1 MWRESSKN
9 KVMEKRIVVALLTI
23 AAFVLAKNGGK
34 LLRLFDAYAALDT
47 ELRSTIYKCCW
58 YVVFPLLVLGL
69 FHGFK
74 KMMAEAGLADRA
86 VVGIRTGFVGTLPM
100 LLGAGLLVGFKM
112 ELDPVAILTGCLLAA
127 VGEELLYRAMLFGQ
141 LFRHARWGFLWAG
154 MANAV
159 IFGMGHL
166 YQGND
171 PATLIGIFL
180 VTFMGALWFS
190 WLYVEW
196 GYNLWVPMSYHFFM
210 NLSWTIFDVSDNAL
224 GTWAPNLFRAAT
236 IALSV
241 ILTIRHKLQSHK
253 RQTGEA
259 WEVKGRRWWSG
270 DVAGIAPAKSLVVV
284 AFLASPFFLAAQN
297 ERVLAGKVTDE
308 HGHELAYVN
317 IGVLGSTVGTVSGLD
332 GSFQLYLTSSVG
344 DGDSLR
350 FSAIGHQSRT
360 WSVAGYLAA
369 FGETFATIALPASIT
384 ELPMVE
390 VRPRFA
396 KRKTLAL
403 SRSKFQMAVNFAISD
418 KLNQNLGAE
427 IGRKFN
433 LPKGQVQLDSFRF
446 YVSDN
451 NFDTVRLRVNVRR
464 LDGRPGDNLLT
475 ENIVVELK
483 PQQRGWVR
491 VDLQPYNLVVNED
504 VVVAVEWIY
513 HGGKGTSLSLPI
525 AMLAGSVHFYKY
537 GSQGRWKKF
546 PGMSS
551 AMELVVSY

>member
-1 MWRESSKN
+1 
-9 KVMEKRIVVALLTI
+9 MEKKIVVALLTI

-34 LLRLFDAYAALDT
+34 LLRLFDAYATQDVA
-47 ELRSTIYKCCW
+47 LRSVIYKCCW
-58 YVVFPLLVLGL
+58 YVAFPLLVLGL

-74 KMMAEAGLADRA
+74 KMMAEAGLADGA
-86 VVGIRTGFVGTLPM
+86 LEGIRTGFVGTLPM
-100 LLGAGLLVGFKM
+100 LLGAGLLAGFQVDF
-112 ELDPVAILTGCLLAA
+112 DPVAILSGCLLAA
-127 VGEELLYRAMLFGQ
+127 VGEELLYRALLFGQ

-154 MANAV
+154 MVSAV
-159 IFGMGHL
+159 IFGAGHL

-171 PATLIGIFL
+171 PAELVGVFI
-180 VTFMGALWFS
+180 VTFMGGMWFA

-196 GYNLWVPMSYHFFM
+196 GHNLWVPMSYHFFM
-210 NLSWTIFDVSDNAL
+210 NLSWTLFDVSDNAL
-224 GTWAPNLFRAAT
+224 ATWPPNLFRAAT
-236 IALSV
+236 IVLSV
-241 ILTIRHKLQSHK
+241 LMTLRRK
-253 RQTGEA
+253 RQMGKA
-259 WEVKGRRWWSG
+259 LEVRGRRWWSG
-270 DVAGIAPAKSLVVV
+270 DGAGIAPAKSLVI
-284 AFLASPFFLAAQN
+284 AALLASPMLVAAQN

-332 GSFQLYLTSSVG
+332 GSFQLYLTASVG
-344 DGDSLR
+344 SGDSLR
-350 FSAIGHQSRT
+350 FSAIGHEGRT

-369 FGETFATIALPASIT
+369 YGENMATIALPSSVT

-396 KRKTLAL
+396 KRKTIGLA
-403 SRSKFQMAVNFAISD
+403 RSKFRKAVNFAISD
-418 KLNQNLGAE
+418 KPNQNLGAE

-446 YVSDN
+446 FVSQN
-451 NFDTVRLRVNVRR
+451 NFDTVRLRVNVYR
-464 LDGRPGDNLLT
+464 LDGRPVENLLT

-491 VDLQPYNLVVNED
+491 VDLQPYSLVVNED
-504 VVVAVEWIY
+504 VLVAVEWIY

-525 AMLAGSVHFYKY
+525 AMLTGSVHFYKY

>member
-1 MWRESSKN
+1 
-9 KVMEKRIVVALLTI
+9 MEKRIVIALLTI
-23 AAFVLAKNGGK
+23 SAFVLAKNGGK
-34 LLRLFDAYAALDT
+34 LLRLLDAYAT
-47 ELRSTIYKCCW
+47 QEVEVRGVVYKCCW
-58 YVVFPLLVLGL
+58 YVVFPLLVLGI

-74 KMMAEAGLADRA
+74 KMRTEAGLADRA
-86 VVGIRTGFVGTLPM
+86 LEGIRTGFVGTLPM

-112 ELDPVAILTGCLLAA
+112 DFDPAGILVGCLLAA

-154 MANAV
+154 MASAV
-159 IFGMGHL
+159 IFGAGHL

-171 PATLIGIFL
+171 AASLIGVFI
-180 VTFMGALWFS
+180 VTFMGGMWFA

-210 NLSWTIFDVSDNAL
+210 NLSWNIFDVSDNAL
-224 GTWAPNLFRAAT
+224 GAWAPNVFRAAT
-236 IALSV
+236 IALSIV
-241 ILTIRHKLQSHK
+241 LTLRRK
-253 RQTGEA
+253 RQMGEA
-259 WEVKGRRWWSG
+259 LEVKGRRWWSG
-270 DVAGIAPAKSLVVV
+270 DGAGIAAAKQLAV
-284 AFLASPFFLAAQN
+284 AILLASPIFAAAQN

-317 IGVLGSTVGTVSGLD
+317 IGVLGTSVGTVSGLD
-332 GSFQLYLTSSVG
+332 GSFQLFLSASVG

-350 FSAIGHQSRT
+350 FSAIGHESLT

-369 FGETFATIALPASIT
+369 LGGSSATIALPAATT
-384 ELPMVE
+384 ELPTVE

-396 KRKTLAL
+396 KRKTIGL
-403 SRSKFQMAVNFAISD
+403 SRSKFRTAVHFAISD
-418 KLNQNLGAE
+418 KPNQNLGAE

-433 LPKGQVQLDSFRF
+433 LPKGQVQLDSVRF
-446 YVSDN
+446 FVSQN
-451 NFDTVRLRVNVRR
+451 NFDTVRLRVNVYQ
-464 LDGRPGDNLLT
+464 LDGRPSENLLN

-483 PQQRGWVR
+483 PQQRGWVK

-513 HGGKGTSLSLPI
+513 HGGKGKSLSLPI
-525 AMLAGSVHFYKY
+525 GMLAGAVHFYKY